1 MVIRNSLDWEH
12 YRATFQG
19 LYPMVHAPFTVPSYP
34 VIVISQLTNYT
45 DEDMSNA
52 YVHHTFYTVED
63 FEYPDQASEYMHM
76 LEDFPEFLKAME
88 QDLAFARIQDSNRG
102 E

>member
-1 MVIRNSLDWEH
+1 MVIRTSLDWEN
-12 YRATFQG
+12 YRAMFQG

-34 VIVISQLTNYT
+34 CIVTSLVMGP
-45 DEDMSNA
+45 DENS
-52 YVHHTFYTVED
+52 YVSHTFYTVED

-76 LEDFPEFLKAME
+76 LEDFPEFLKATE
-88 QDLAFARIQDSNRG
+88 SDLSFALIVDSSLG